1 MANIT
6 TTRRPRTSTFIPFVP
21 RMTARGED
29 LPTLMRRFFS
39 DDMVSDML
47 TQPATWLPPVE
58 VIESDKEIVITAEL
72 PGLVEKDIEISFDDD
87 IITISGEKT
96 EEKKEGDEDKRYH
109 VFERTYGA
117 FRRSFTL
124 PSNVDPNRVVAEF
137 KAGILTIHVPKA
149 ESDKNKKR
157 KIPISA
163 GK

>member
-1 MANIT
+1 
-6 TTRRPRTSTFIPFVP
+6 
-21 RMTARGED
+21 MTARGED

-137 KAGILTIHVPKA
+137 KAGILTIRVPKA